1 MAKETDEA
9 KKTQAARPA
18 GAPPKV
24 KWVDSNMKTNYSN
37 AFNVFSDKQEMTF
50 LFGTNQ
56 TLYTGQ
62 EEVVVDLSNRIV
74 LNPVRAKA
82 FSMMLNSVLA
92 EYEKVYGEIK

>member
-1 MAKETDEA
+1 MTKEKTEEKEA
-9 KKTQAARPA
+9 QVKRPT
-18 GAPPKV
+18 GAQPKV

-37 AFNVFSDKQEMTF
+37 AFNVFGDKQEMTF

-62 EEVVVDLSNRIV
+62 KEVTVDLSNRIV

-82 FSMMLNSVLA
+82 FSTMLNSVLA
-92 EYEKVYGEIK
+92 EYEKVYGKIE

>member
-1 MAKETDEA
+1 MAKE
-9 KKTQAARPA
+9 KTEEKETQVKRPS
-18 GAPPKV
+18 GISPKV

-37 AFNVFSDKQEMTF
+37 AFNVFGDKQEMTF

-82 FSMMLNSVLA
+82 FSLMLNGVLN
-92 EYEKVYGEIK
+92 EYEKIYGEIK

>member
-1 MAKETDEA
+1 MAKETGEA
-9 KKTQAARPA
+9 KKTQADRPA
-18 GAPPKV
+18 GAAPKV

-37 AFNVFSDKQEMTF
+37 AFNVFSDRQEMTF

>member
-1 MAKETDEA
+1 MTKEKEEA

-18 GAPPKV
+18 GATPKV
-24 KWVDSNMKTNYSN
+24 KWVDANMKTNYAN
-37 AFNVFSDKQEMTF
+37 AFNVFSDRQEMTF

-92 EYEKVYGEIK
+92 EYEKVYGKIE

>member
-1 MAKETDEA
+1 MTEKKAEA
-9 KKTQAARPA
+9 KKTPAARPA
-18 GAPPKV
+18 GALKV
-24 KWVDSNMKTNYSN
+24 KWVDANMKTNYAN

-62 EEVVVDLSNRIV
+62 EEVVVELSNRIV

>member
-1 MAKETDEA
+1 MAEEKTET
-9 KKTQAARPA
+9 KKTQAERAA
-18 GAPPKV
+18 GTSLKV
-24 KWVDSNMKTNYSN
+24 KWVDTNMKTNYSN
-37 AFNVFSDKQEMTF
+37 AFNVFSDRQEMTF

-82 FSMMLNSVLA
+82 FSTMLSSVLA
-92 EYEKVYGEIK
+92 EYEKIYGEIK

>member
-1 MAKETDEA
+1 MAEEKTET
-9 KKTQAARPA
+9 KKTQSAGTAR
-18 GAPPKV
+18 GSLKV
-24 KWVDSNMKTNYSN
+24 KWVDANMKTNYSN
-37 AFNVFSDKQEMTF
+37 AFNIFSDKQEMTF

-82 FSMMLNSVLA
+82 FSTMLNSVLA

>member
-1 MAKETDEA
+1 MAKEKTEA
-9 KKTQAARPA
+9 AKAQTGRPA
-18 GAPPKV
+18 EIPPKV
-24 KWVDSNMKTNYSN
+24 KWVDTNMKTNYSN

-62 EEVVVDLSNRIV
+62 EEVTVDLSNRIV

-82 FSMMLNSVLA
+82 FSIMLNSVLS
-92 EYEKVYGEIK
+92 EYEKIYGDIT

>member
-1 MAKETDEA
+1 MSKE
-9 KKTQAARPA
+9 KKEGKAEDVRRPNVAA
-18 GAPPKV
+18 PKV
-24 KWVDSNMKTNYSN
+24 KWVDANMKTNYSN

-62 EEVVVDLSNRIV
+62 EEVVVELSNRIV

-82 FSMMLNSVLA
+82 FSTMLNSVLG
-92 EYEKVYGEIK
+92 EYEKIYGEIK

>member
-1 MAKETDEA
+1 MAKEKAE
-9 KKTQAARPA
+9 KTETQNERQA
-18 GAPPKV
+18 GVTPKV
-24 KWVDSNMKTNYSN
+24 KWVDANMKTNYSN

-62 EEVVVDLSNRIV
+62 EEVVVELSNRIV

-82 FSMMLNSVLA
+82 FSAMLNSVLS
-92 EYEKVYGEIK
+92 EYEKLYGEIK